1 MIRHVIM
8 WKFTEEFEGM
18 NKDMI
23 MDDVEEKFRH
33 LKKTIPEIKFMSVE
47 RDVLRSA
54 RSFDM
59 IYVTEFESL
68 EALEVYRVHPEHVKV
83 AEFIGK
89 IRTAQAN
96 SSFKK
101 FINSRCFY
109 TFNALVSNVHLRKS
123 TRYIMQKRCNKQK
136 Y

>member
-23 MDDVEEKFRH
+23 MDAVEEKFRH

-47 RDVLRSA
+47 RDVLRSV

-89 IRTAQAN
+89 IRTAQAV
-96 SSFKK
+96 
-101 FINSRCFY
+101 
-109 TFNALVSNVHLRKS
+109 TDTEKS
-123 TRYIMQKRCNKQK
+123 EIK
-136 Y
+136 

>member
-8 WKFTEEFEGM
+8 WKFTDEFEGM

-23 MDDVEEKFRH
+23 MDAVEERFRH

-89 IRTAQAN
+89 IRTAQAV
-96 SSFKK
+96 
-101 FINSRCFY
+101 
-109 TFNALVSNVHLRKS
+109 TDTEKS
-123 TRYIMQKRCNKQK
+123 EIK
-136 Y
+136 